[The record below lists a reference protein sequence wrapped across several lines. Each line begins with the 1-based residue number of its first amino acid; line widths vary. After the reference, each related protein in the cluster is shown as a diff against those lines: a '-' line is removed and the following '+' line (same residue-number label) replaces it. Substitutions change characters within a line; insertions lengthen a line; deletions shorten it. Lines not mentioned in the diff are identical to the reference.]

1 MKRSGFIRHMMFG
14 TLLVAVLFAFAAP
27 AAMAQHGGDDM
38 KTLEEMKRF
47 LRDEG
52 RGRDLS
58 QLTHPELEMISPSPD
73 GYFGNLFNTEY
84 VFKIGNSTFII
95 NMLAINLV
103 IIIAFI
109 VVIFFFTPIGLFLF
123 RGSLHA
129 FVGAVLKG
137 TGISNKFG
145 EHLMKEPKKW
155 LQREKS
161 VRQAFA
167 LYMHNEF
174 IPEYKNNI
182 TAIAFIG
189 TAFLILNIGLRGVKF
204 MTAHQPDLI
213 VIAIAVEITVLLLLG
228 LTTWY
233 EKEEE
238 EEAGAGA
245 GMPGKQLTLA
255 EVERRLDAL
264 KNELET
270 SVRSESGMRQ

>member
-1 MKRSGFIRHMMFG
+1 MKSSGFIRHLTFG
-14 TLLVAVLFAFAAP
+14 TLLFAVLLAFAAP
-27 AAMAQHGGDDM
+27 VMAQHSGSDM
-38 KTLEEMKRF
+38 KTLDEMKRM

-52 RGRDLS
+52 QQRDLS
-58 QLTHPELEMISPSPD
+58 QLTHEELAQIKPSA
-73 GYFGNLFNTEY
+73 GGFLGNAFSTEY
-84 VFKIGNSTFII
+84 VFKIGNSTFIV
-95 NMLAINLV
+95 NMMSITL
-103 IIIAFI
+103 IILIAGT
-109 VVIFFFTPIGLFLF
+109 VVLFFFTPIGLFLF

-129 FVGAVLKG
+129 FAGAILKA

-155 LQREKS
+155 LQKEKS

-213 VIAIAVEITVLLLLG
+213 VIAIVVEITVLLLLG

-238 EEAGAGA
+238 EEPGVGA
-245 GMPGKQLTLA
+245 GMPGKQLSVS
-255 EVERRLDAL
+255 EVQRRLDAL
-264 KNELET
+264 KEELEA
-270 SVRSESGMRQ
+270 SVRAESGMRP

>member
-1 MKRSGFIRHMMFG
+1 MKSSGFTRHLLLG
-14 TLLVAVLFAFAAP
+14 ALLVALVAAFSAP
-27 AAMAQHGGDDM
+27 VAQAQETETM
-38 KTLEEMKRF
+38 MTLDQMQIK

-52 RGRDLS
+52 RNLS
-58 QLTHPELEMISPSPD
+58 QLTHEELKLIKESEG
-73 GYFGNLFNTEY
+73 GYFGNMFNTEF
-84 VFKIGNSTFII
+84 VMKIGISTFIM
-95 NMLAINLV
+95 NMAAVSIV
-103 IIIAFI
+103 ILFGAF

-129 FVGAVLKG
+129 FVGAILKA
-137 TGISNKFG
+137 TGISKKMG
-145 EHLMKEPKKW
+145 DHLMTHPKKW
-155 LQREKS
+155 LQKEKS

-213 VIAIAVEITVLLLLG
+213 IIAIIVEITVLLLLG
-228 LTTWY
+228 MTTWY

-245 GMPGKQLTLA
+245 GFPNKQLSLKD
-255 EVERRLDAL
+255 VESKLDAL
-264 KNELET
+264 KAELEAT
-270 SVRSESGMRQ
+270 VRGESGLRQ

>member
-14 TLLVAVLFAFAAP
+14 TLLAAVLFAFAAP
-27 AAMAQHGGDDM
+27 VATAQHSGEEM
-38 KTLEEMKRF
+38 KTLQEMKRF

-58 QLTHPELEMISPSPD
+58 QLTHPELEMIRESPGNYLS
-73 GYFGNLFNTEY
+73 NLFNTEY

-95 NMLAINLV
+95 NMLAINL
-103 IIIAFI
+103 IILIAFT
-109 VVIFFFTPIGLFLF
+109 VVVFFFTPIGLFLF

-137 TGISNKFG
+137 TGMSNKFG

-264 KNELET
+264 KDELET

>member
-27 AAMAQHGGDDM
+27 VATAQHGGGDT

-52 RGRDLS
+52 QGRDLS
-58 QLTHPELEMISPSPD
+58 QLTHPELEMIRKSPG
-73 GYFGNLFNTEY
+73 GYFGNMFNTEY

-137 TGISNKFG
+137 TGLSNKFG

-264 KNELET
+264 KDELET